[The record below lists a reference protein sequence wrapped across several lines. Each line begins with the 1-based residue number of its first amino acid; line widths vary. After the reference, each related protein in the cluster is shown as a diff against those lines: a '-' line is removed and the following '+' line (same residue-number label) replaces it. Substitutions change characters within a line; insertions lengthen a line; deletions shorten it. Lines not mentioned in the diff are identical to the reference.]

1 MGKQQN
7 LLMHQGAIGDLIL
20 SLPAF
25 YSIRKKIP
33 EVRLEVMGYPQVLSL
48 IYKRYYADAIVSV
61 DRAGVA
67 SLYNEDGCLNE
78 ELQHYLRQFEKVF
91 IFGSKSQAVVIKNIQ
106 RIKDGPEVYHVKTFS
121 ETLDMHATD
130 FQLNQL
136 AMLGFANIHNIPE
149 IFLCAEDINNAQN
162 FLSQK
167 GIDIKNNP
175 LIAVHAGSGSKAK
188 NWPLENYVSLVQS
201 LYQRGRGTVLV
212 VEGPAERNLIDNMSE
227 AIDGSNYIAL
237 QSLALPLLAAVLSH
251 CSLFIGN
258 DSGITHLAAALGV
271 PTIALFGPTN
281 PCIWGP
287 RGTKVYIAREELD
300 DGSKWKWASIEAVLK
315 VALNCLD
322 KNLF

>member
-1 MGKQQN
+1 MLGNKI

-33 EVRLEVMGYPQVLSL
+33 EARFEVMGYPKVLSL
-48 IYKRYYADAIVSV
+48 IHKRYYADAIVSV

-106 RIKDGPEVYHVKTFS
+106 RIKDGPEVYHVKTFPV
-121 ETLDMHATD
+121 TLDVHVID

-136 AMLGFANIHNIPE
+136 AMLGFENTHNIPE

-162 FLSQK
+162 FLYQK
-167 GIDIKNNP
+167 GIDMKNNP

-188 NWPLENYVSLVQS
+188 NWPLENYVFLVQS
-201 LYQRGRGTVLV
+201 IYQRCRGTVLV

-227 AIDGSNYIAL
+227 ALDGSNCIAL
-237 QSLALPLLAAVLSH
+237 QSLALPLLAAVLSQ

-258 DSGITHLAAALGV
+258 DSGNTHLAAALGV
-271 PTIALFGPTN
+271 PVIALFGPTD
-281 PCIWGP
+281 PCVWGP
-287 RGTKVYIAREELD
+287 RGKKVYIARGELD
-300 DGSKWKWASIEAVLK
+300 DGSGWKWASIEAVLK

-322 KNLF
+322 KK